1 MIIISFERVYFS
13 CIFIFCRIRL
23 TYVAGNAHTIAGVSE
38 MESQLKSRRL

>member
-1 MIIISFERVYFS
+1 
-13 CIFIFCRIRL
+13 L